1 MYLYWCVE
9 NFDCLRVDLTKDDKS
24 IGTVTGRH
32 AKKEFS
38 PLHKPEVVII
48 EGMAEKTFNMEMKSV
63 MRKLGYSGFL
73 ENVRHGKGTAF
84 FVRNDKEKEIAT
96 SNSVRFYITL
106 SFSLNKE
113 SPLIGLI
120 WIDQRDLELYFLKD
134 LCLWKR
140 SVFSLVQ
147 SCYFVNE
154 SVLMCLL

>member
-1 MYLYWCVE
+1 MYLYCYVE
-9 NFDCLRVDLTKDDKS
+9 NFDCLRIDLTKDDKS

-84 FVRNDKEKEIAT
+84 FIRNDKLKKKKSLPAT
-96 SNSVRFYITL
+96 VFAFTL
-106 SFSLNKE
+106 
-113 SPLIGLI
+113 
-120 WIDQRDLELYFLKD
+120 RYH
-134 LCLWKR
+134 
-140 SVFSLVQ
+140 LV
-147 SCYFVNE
+147 
-154 SVLMCLL
+154 